1 MKNWKLILPLM
12 MSGSLIACT
21 STQTTQEPVEPES
34 PKVEEPVK
42 VEPEVKP
49 DVDPKPEVEPKPEAK
64 PEKKPEPKP
73 KKPVKVTKTPD
84 GMLILG
90 SEEWVYVP
98 EIDQTFKLES
108 IQVRQHHQLVR
119 LTLFRLSVMV
129 KTGLNLR

>member
-49 DVDPKPEVEPKPEAK
+49 DVEKAVVHCIVE
-64 PEKKPEPKP
+64 
-73 KKPVKVTKTPD
+73 
-84 GMLILG
+84 
-90 SEEWVYVP
+90 Y
-98 EIDQTFKLES
+98 
-108 IQVRQHHQLVR
+108 
-119 LTLFRLSVMV
+119 
-129 KTGLNLR
+129 LNNSNTTE

>member
-49 DVDPKPEVEPKPEAK
+49 DVD
-64 PEKKPEPKP
+64 
-73 KKPVKVTKTPD
+73 
-84 GMLILG
+84 
-90 SEEWVYVP
+90 
-98 EIDQTFKLES
+98 
-108 IQVRQHHQLVR
+108 
-119 LTLFRLSVMV
+119 
-129 KTGLNLR
+129 